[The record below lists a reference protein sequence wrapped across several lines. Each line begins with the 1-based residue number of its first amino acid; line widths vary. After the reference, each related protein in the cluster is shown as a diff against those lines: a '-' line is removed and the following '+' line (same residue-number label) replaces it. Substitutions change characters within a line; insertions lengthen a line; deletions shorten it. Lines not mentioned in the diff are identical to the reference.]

1 MSVGKHNWLSCCAAA
16 AAGPREKEETQEE
29 ILSTAMGGS
38 YRRGLLTPIKD
49 WINAKRLYH
58 ADNEIIH

>member
-38 YRRGLLTPIKD
+38 YRRGLLTPNKGLD
-49 WINAKRLYH
+49 
-58 ADNEIIH
+58 